1 MDLGFA
7 PSAAGSVLVWTNVGG
22 LAGALLLGF
31 LTWRIPIRTLVIAA
45 MIGAVVMVTAFG
57 QGQSTLASLS

>member
-1 MDLGFA
+1 M
-7 PSAAGSVLVWTNVGG
+7 LVWTNVGG